1 MVRGLGQRL
10 IVRAN
15 QSATVEF
22 TPEKPGD
29 YPINCGMNMY
39 VPATLRVV

>member
-1 MVRGLGQRL
+1 VIRGLGQRL

-22 TPEKPGD
+22 TPDQPGD
-29 YPINCGMNMY
+29 YRINCGMNMY
-39 VPATLRVV
+39 VPATLRVS

>member
-10 IVRAN
+10 VVRAN

-22 TPEKPGD
+22 IPDRPGD
-29 YPINCGMNMY
+29 YQVNCGMNMY
-39 VPATLRVV
+39 VPATFRVI